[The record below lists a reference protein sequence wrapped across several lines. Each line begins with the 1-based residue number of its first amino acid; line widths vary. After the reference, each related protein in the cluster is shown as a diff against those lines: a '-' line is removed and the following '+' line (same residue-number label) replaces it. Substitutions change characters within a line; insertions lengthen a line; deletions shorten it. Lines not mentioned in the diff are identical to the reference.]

1 MKQFNKT
8 ILAVALMAAAGSAS
22 AAITANNTSADQ
34 AFLVAY
40 DSAFVNTDSTLGRT
54 YNRNLGVTFAQLVA
68 AGSNMSLL
76 NTDLTAD
83 ANWTAF
89 NTGMTGST
97 KWAVVD
103 GNLADH
109 SAFVTGNITPT
120 ANIDPTNLIF
130 DAAATKINQ
139 HAGEVNLGLTGVSS
153 LIKQS
158 PDNFTGQAD
167 HPGVL
172 PLSTVWTGVN
182 TAGYSAST
190 AFGTGNLA
198 NFYKGSYQID
208 FVTDYSGFGLDPAGT
223 MITTQADITR
233 VGQLQLNAVG
243 LTAVPLPAAVWLF
256 GAGLMGMLR
265 LNRRK
270 AA

>member
-22 AAITANNTSADQ
+22 AAIVQNNTSANE
-34 AFLVAY
+34 AFLVVY
-40 DSAFVNTDSTLGRT
+40 DSAYVNGDSTLGRT
-54 YNRNLGVTFAQLVA
+54 YNRDLGVSFAQLVA

-76 NTDLTAD
+76 NTDLTGD

-89 NTGMTGST
+89 QSGMTGSAQ
-97 KWAVVD
+97 WGVVD

-109 SAFVTGNITPT
+109 AAFVTGNIAPT
-120 ANIDPTNLIF
+120 ANVDPTNLIF
-130 DAAATKINQ
+130 DAAALKINQ
-139 HAGEVNLGLTGVSS
+139 HAGEINLGLTGVSS
-153 LIKQS
+153 LIKQQ
-158 PDNFTGQAD
+158 PDNGQGQAD
-167 HPGVL
+167 HAGVL
-172 PLSTVWTGVN
+172 PFSTVWTGIN
-182 TAGYSAST
+182 TAGYTALT
-190 AFGTGNLA
+190 AFGGNA
-198 NFYKGSYQID
+198 NFYKGSYQLD
-208 FVTDYSGFGLDPAGT
+208 FVTDYSGFGAETLLGT
-223 MITTQADITR
+223 AVTTQADITK
-233 VGQLQLNAVG
+233 VGQLQLSAAG